1 MPNMGIYTNA
11 LFSKTQQRVL
21 AVLFGQAH
29 RSFYANEIIALA
41 ESGSGAVQRELTR
54 LEAASLITAQRIGNQ
69 KHYQANKDAP
79 IFEELRSI
87 VLKTFGVSDVIASG
101 LQDVWSNIELA
112 FIYGSVAKGSEH
124 AASDIDLMIVADNLS
139 NAELITALES
149 SQTQLGRMI
158 NPTLY
163 TKAEFAQRITEG
175 RSFITRVM
183 EQPKIFIKG
192 SADDITGISSASQLS
207 KDQ

>member
-1 MPNMGIYTNA
+1 MGIYTNA

-101 LQDVWSNIELA
+101 LQGVWLNIELA

-149 SQTQLGRMI
+149 SQNQLGRII

-163 TKAEFAQRITEG
+163 SKAEFAQRIAEG

-192 SADDITGISSASQLS
+192 SADDIARISTS
-207 KDQ
+207 K